1 MTERPMILVVEDD
14 DAVAMMIQDYLSG
27 HDFRT
32 ARAAD
37 GREAVDMVRE
47 LHPDL
52 IVMDLMMPRLTGG
65 EAATALRRDPM
76 TEKIPIVAIS
86 AVADVTSIAEM
97 LPLDEV
103 LPKPFDLDELVAA
116 IERLLPVGASQPL
129 DQAEPASP

>member
-47 LHPDL
+47 QHPDL

-65 EAATALRRDPM
+65 EAATALRRDPL

-103 LPKPFDLDELVAA
+103 LPKPFDLDDLVAA
-116 IERLLPVGASQPL
+116 IERLLPVDTGQPL

>member
-37 GREAVDMVRE
+37 GREAVDMVRQ

-103 LPKPFDLDELVAA
+103 LPKPFDLDDLVAA
-116 IERLLPVGASQPL
+116 IERLLPVDTGQPF

>member
-27 HDFRT
+27 HEYRT

-37 GREAVDMVRE
+37 GREAVEVVQALR
-47 LHPDL
+47 PDL

-65 EAATALRRDPM
+65 EAATALRRDPL
-76 TEKIPIVAIS
+76 TEKIPIIAIS

-97 LPLDEV
+97 LPLDEI
-103 LPKPFDLDELVAA
+103 LPKPFDLDDLVAA
-116 IERLLPVGASQPL
+116 IERLLPPAAAASL
-129 DQAEPASP
+129 DQPESAAP

>member
-1 MTERPMILVVEDD
+1 MSERPMILVVEDD

-37 GREAVDMVRE
+37 GREAVDMVRQ

-103 LPKPFDLDELVAA
+103 LPKPFDLDDLVAA
-116 IERLLPVGASQPL
+116 IERLLPVDTGQPF

>member
-27 HDFRT
+27 HEYRT

-37 GREAVDMVRE
+37 GREAVEMVQQLR
-47 LHPDL
+47 PDL

-65 EAATALRRDPM
+65 EAATALCRDPL
-76 TEKIPIVAIS
+76 TEKIPIIAIS

-97 LPLDEV
+97 LPLDEI
-103 LPKPFDLDELVAA
+103 LPKPFDLDDLITT
-116 IERLLPVGASQPL
+116 IERLLPVAGDQPT
-129 DQAEPASP
+129 DQPDSASP

>member
-27 HDFRT
+27 HEYRT

-37 GREAVDMVRE
+37 GREAVEMVQQLR
-47 LHPDL
+47 PDL

-65 EAATALRRDPM
+65 EAATALRRDPL

-97 LPLDEV
+97 LPLDEI
-103 LPKPFDLDELVAA
+103 LPKPFDLDDLIAT
-116 IERLLPVGASQPL
+116 IERLLPVAADQPV
-129 DQAEPASP
+129 DQPDSASP

>member
-1 MTERPMILVVEDD
+1 MILVVEDD

-27 HDFRT
+27 HSYRT

-37 GREAVDMVRE
+37 GREAVEVVHALR
-47 LHPDL
+47 PDL

-65 EAATALRRDPM
+65 EAATALRRDPL

-103 LPKPFDLDELVAA
+103 LPKPFDLDDLVAA
-116 IERLLPVGASQPL
+116 IERLLPASVEQPV
-129 DQAEPASP
+129 DPSEPATL